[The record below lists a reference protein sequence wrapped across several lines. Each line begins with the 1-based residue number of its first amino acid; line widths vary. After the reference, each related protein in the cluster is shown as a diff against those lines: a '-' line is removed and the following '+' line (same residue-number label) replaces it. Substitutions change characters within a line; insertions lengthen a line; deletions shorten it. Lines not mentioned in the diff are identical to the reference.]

1 MKSKVFLLLLSLSL
15 INAKYLWIGNYTNQS
30 YSLLNISFEGKN
42 YALIKLGNNYLLWNY
57 SSKDYVVNS
66 TVAFNVIKGYYVN
79 ISQNLIQQQKQ
90 QILAQINSFV
100 SGFWKSFYD
109 CYSLLGLTS
118 GLSCTVAN
126 WCLACTSVP
135 SCNAYINPIPNVPG
149 SGSGGQIFVV
159 WASIFASDSQL
170 QNQSITN
177 LRNSIATLNYSNFAN
192 NIQLAQNSISLLSKV
207 MRNMTLNGIL
217 NMSPTRYDTF
227 GYCLPINYN
236 RTLFSSI
243 NSSINSLASQV
254 YTTQKIQNIANN
266 IANSTEQI
274 VIIPQQQKDFAK
286 YQEQFSLINRNYTNA
301 VANATMALKIFKFD
315 LLQKTLNALKAN
327 FSYYNSTISNVSQ
340 AHAVLRGL
348 INKINE
354 ESALIFGLS
363 QNINSS
369 LNSTLRKAFVYYA
382 DTSNASYL
390 TKLQNIS
397 SSLASAT
404 YENAAISY
412 MKILNYSNTLNNLLG
427 KGFDYYIKLGIKRL
441 FGFGRAFS
449 RNIYLSNTISLAVYS
464 LFIAIIA
471 IAVAYSP
478 IHYFNK
484 LKKKR
489 KIKVN
494 LKTKRS
500 WYTLFAIVSLIVV
513 VIAIY
518 FIFLGYSLTTRAPYP
533 LFEEELSKKAMVLV
547 ATDDYYANNCA
558 SAIANKLNASLASI
572 NPANGVC
579 NIGNQTLE
587 QSRCLETS
595 PTIIL
600 ELSNS
605 TKITPVSFASSYLIV
620 QGNSTFYSLCYISK
634 LLR

>member
-30 YSLLNISFEGKN
+30 YSLLNISFEGNN
-42 YALIKLGNNYLLWNY
+42 YALIKLGDNYLLWNY
-57 SSKDYVVNS
+57 SSKDYVTNS
-66 TVAFNVIKGYYVN
+66 AVAFEVIKGYYINV
-79 ISQNLIQQQKQ
+79 SQNLIQQQKQ
-90 QILAQINSFV
+90 QILNQINSFV
-100 SGFWKSFYD
+100 NGFWKSFYD

-126 WCLACTSVP
+126 RCLACTTVP
-135 SCNAYINPIPNVPG
+135 SCNAYINLIPNVPG
-149 SGSGGQIFVV
+149 SGSGGEIFVI

-170 QNQSITN
+170 QDQSITN
-177 LRNSIATLNYSNFAN
+177 LKNSIATLNYSNFAN
-192 NIQLAQNSISLLSKV
+192 NIQVAQNSISLLSKV
-207 MRNMTLNGIL
+207 IRNMTLNGIL
-217 NMSPTRYDTF
+217 NASPTRRDTF

-236 RTLFSSI
+236 RTLLSKI

-266 IANSTEQI
+266 IETTTKQV
-274 VIIPQQQKDFAK
+274 VIIPQQQREFAA
-286 YQEQFSLINRNYTNA
+286 YYEQFSLINRNYTNA

-340 AHAVLRGL
+340 AHTVLRGL

-354 ESALIFGLS
+354 ESALVFGLS
-363 QNINSS
+363 QNISTN
-369 LNSTLRKAFVYYA
+369 LNSTLKKAFVYYA

-390 TKLQNIS
+390 MALQNIS
-397 SSLASAT
+397 RSLASAT
-404 YENAAISY
+404 YENAAIAY
-412 MKILNYSNTLNNLLG
+412 MKILNYSTTLDQKLG

-441 FGFGRAFS
+441 FGFGRVFS
-449 RNIYLSNTISLAVYS
+449 RNIYLSNTISLAIYS
-464 LFIAIIA
+464 SFVAIIA
-471 IAVAYSP
+471 IGIAYYP
-478 IHYFNK
+478 IHYFKK

-489 KIKVN
+489 KIRVN
-494 LKTKRS
+494 LKTRRN
-500 WYTLFAIVSLIVV
+500 WYTSFVIISLIVGA
-513 VIAIY
+513 IAAY
-518 FIFLGYSLTTRAPYP
+518 FIFLGYSLTVKAPYS

-558 SAIANKLNASLASI
+558 SAIANKLNATLASI
-572 NPANGVC
+572 NLSTGVC
-579 NIGNQTLE
+579 SIGNNTVE

-600 ELSNS
+600 KLSNS
-605 TKITPVSFASSYLIV
+605 TRITPVSFASSYLIV
-620 QGNSTFYSLCYISK
+620 EGNSTFYSLCDISK

>member
-1 MKSKVFLLLLSLSL
+1 MKSRVFLLLLSLSL

-42 YALIKLGNNYLLWNY
+42 YALITLGNNYLLWNY

-90 QILAQINSFV
+90 QILTQINSFV

-126 WCLACTSVP
+126 WCLACTTVP
-135 SCNAYINPIPNVPG
+135 SCNAYINPMPNVPG
-149 SGSGGQIFVV
+149 SGSGGKIFVI

-170 QNQSITN
+170 QDQSITN

-192 NIQLAQNSISLLSKV
+192 NIQTAQNSISLLSKV

-236 RTLFSSI
+236 RTLFSKI

-254 YTTQKIQNIANN
+254 YTTQEIQNIANN
-266 IANSTEQI
+266 IQTSTKQI
-274 VIIPQQQKDFAK
+274 VIIPQQQRDFAK

-301 VANATMALKIFKFD
+301 VLNATAALKIFKFT
-315 LLQKTLNALKAN
+315 LLQNNLNALKAN
-327 FSYYNSTISNVSQ
+327 YSYYNSTISNVSQ

-363 QNINSS
+363 QNISSS

-412 MKILNYSNTLNNLLG
+412 MKILNYSNTLDNLLG

-449 RNIYLSNTISLAVYS
+449 RNIYLSNTISLAIYS
-464 LFIAIIA
+464 SFVAIIA
-471 IAVAYSP
+471 IGIAYYP
-478 IHYFNK
+478 IHYFKK

-489 KIKVN
+489 KIRVN
-494 LKTKRS
+494 LKTRRN
-500 WYTLFAIVSLIVV
+500 WYTSFVIISLIVGA
-513 VIAIY
+513 IAAY
-518 FIFLGYSLTTRAPYP
+518 FIFLGYSLTVKAPYS

-558 SAIANKLNASLASI
+558 SAIANKLNATLASI
-572 NPANGVC
+572 NPSTGVC
-579 NIGNQTLE
+579 SIGNQTLE

-600 ELSNS
+600 KLSNS
-605 TKITPVSFASSYLIV
+605 TRITPVSFASSYLIV
-620 QGNSTFYSLCYISK
+620 EGNSTFYSLCDISK